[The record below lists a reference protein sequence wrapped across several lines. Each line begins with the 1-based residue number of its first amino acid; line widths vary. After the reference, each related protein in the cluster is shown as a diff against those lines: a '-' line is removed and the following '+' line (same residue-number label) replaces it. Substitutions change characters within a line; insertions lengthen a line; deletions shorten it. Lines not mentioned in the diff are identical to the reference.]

1 MQRYVPI
8 PRETTA
14 TGTENQPNDA
24 RDTTA
29 AVAENNA
36 VGQPEVEAEAAV
48 DDQHVEVHTSL
59 PSPRQQGTQNPI
71 VVDNNP
77 LLGFIGQQYEPGPI
91 PSNPINED
99 IGNSDEDDDSMPSL
113 ISDSQCSSPR
123 HGAGPNQEGS
133 PVQDN
138 EHMAPSPVP
147 PVVQKDLCILSKF
160 WADGTDDLDPQGNP
174 HEIAEALVE
183 SHFEEV
189 ITKSQKKR
197 LRQKQKQMGKSAAV
211 ATRSRAG
218 PRNYA

>member
-1 MQRYVPI
+1 M
-8 PRETTA
+8 
-14 TGTENQPNDA
+14 
-24 RDTTA
+24 
-29 AVAENNA
+29 
-36 VGQPEVEAEAAV
+36 
-48 DDQHVEVHTSL
+48 
-59 PSPRQQGTQNPI
+59 
-71 VVDNNP
+71 VDNNP
-77 LLGFIGQQYEPGPI
+77 LLGFVGQQYEPGPI

-113 ISDSQCSSPR
+113 ISDSQCSSPH
-123 HGAGPNQEGS
+123 HGAGPDQEGS

-147 PVVQKDLCILSKF
+147 PVVQMDLCILSKF
-160 WADGTDDLDPQGNP
+160 WADGTDNLDPQGNP

-197 LRQKQKQMGKSAAV
+197 LRQKQKQMGTSAAV

-218 PRNYA
+218 PRNYAR